1 MTTATREQRTPLR
14 IGLRV
19 KGERYA
25 LAATRIVEII
35 PRVALR
41 RVALAPAEVAG
52 LFNYRGSV
60 VPVVD
65 LCLLLAGEACADRLS
80 SRIVVVRVRGDGG
93 ERLIGLLAEGVGDV
107 LADGAPEQPALSLAA
122 APFLGGVFDDG
133 GELVQLIAPEQLLPE
148 ALLAV
153 LVVAEVA
160 AP

>member
-1 MTTATREQRTPLR
+1 MTTAAREQRTPLR

-52 LFNYRGSV
+52 LFTYRGSV

-65 LCLLLAGEACADRLS
+65 LCLLLAGEPCSDRLS
-80 SRIVVVRVRGDGG
+80 SRIVVVRLRVGGGD
-93 ERLIGLLAEGVGDV
+93 RLIGLLAEGVGDMLV
-107 LADGAPEQPALSLAA
+107 DSAPEQPALRLAA
-122 APFLGGVFDDG
+122 APFLGGVFDDD
-133 GELVQLIAPEQLLPE
+133 GELVQLITPEQLLPD

-153 LVVAEVA
+153 LVVDEA
-160 AP
+160 AAA

>member
-1 MTTATREQRTPLR
+1 MTTAAREQRTPLR

-41 RVALAPAEVAG
+41 RVALAPAEVVG
-52 LFNYRGSV
+52 LFTWRGSV

-80 SRIVVVRVRGDGG
+80 SRIVVVRLRGDGG

-107 LADGAPEQPALSLAA
+107 LADSAPEQPALRLAA
-122 APFLGGVFDDG
+122 TPFLGGVFDDG
-133 GELVQLIAPEQLLPE
+133 GELVQLIEPEHLLPE

-153 LVVAEVA
+153 LGVAEAVA
-160 AP
+160 Q

>member
-1 MTTATREQRTPLR
+1 MTTAAREQRTPLR

-41 RVALAPAEVAG
+41 RVALAPVEVAG
-52 LFNYRGSV
+52 LFTYRGSV

-80 SRIVVVRVRGDGG
+80 SRIVVVRLHGDGG

-107 LADGAPEQPALSLAA
+107 LADGAPEQPALRLAA
-122 APFLGGVFDDG
+122 APFLGGVFHDA
-133 GELVQLIAPEQLLPE
+133 GELVQLIEPEQLLPE

-153 LVVAEVA
+153 LGVAEAVA
-160 AP
+160 P